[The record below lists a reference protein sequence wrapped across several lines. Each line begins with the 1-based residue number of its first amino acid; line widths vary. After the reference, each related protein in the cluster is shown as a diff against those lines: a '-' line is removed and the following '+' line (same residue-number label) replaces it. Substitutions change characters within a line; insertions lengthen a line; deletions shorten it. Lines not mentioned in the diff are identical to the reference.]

1 MQTIINNLAGL
12 SKYSEILLLTSMLPL
27 ASVIAVFLRR
37 DFVRGKVKAFF
48 LAFGLILLSYAIY
61 RDIAEHYEDIGVL
74 EVSVASVAALIT
86 YFILSFAHKHNHE
99 KNDLRGIV
107 MAEFFHSCLD
117 GAIIGMAYFV
127 NPLFGY
133 GTFLAI
139 LSHEAPK
146 IIGTIL
152 LIRSLTKSVWGS
164 VKYSMICQAG
174 VPIVAV
180 LVFTFGKNVGDE
192 WANAVEFAGIATIAV
207 ILIRIAYHTY
217 SHRGHAHD

>member
-1 MQTIINNLAGL
+1 MEIFMNTLTGL
-12 SKYSEILLLTSMLPL
+12 SRYGEILLLTSMLPL
-27 ASVIAVFLRR
+27 ASIVVVFLRR
-37 DFVRGKVKAFF
+37 DFVRGRVKAFF
-48 LAFGLILLSYAIY
+48 LVLGLILLSYAIY
-61 RDIAEHYEDIGVL
+61 SDVAEHYQDIGVL
-74 EVSVASVAALIT
+74 EISVAGVAALIT
-86 YFILSFAHKHNHE
+86 YFILSFAHKHNHK
-99 KNDLRGIV
+99 KNDVRGIV

-146 IIGTIL
+146 IIGTIV
-152 LIRSLTKSVWGS
+152 LIRTLTKNVWEA

-174 VPIVAV
+174 VPLVAV
-180 LVFTFGKNVGDE
+180 LVFTFGKNINEE
-192 WANAVEFAGIATIAV
+192 WSHAVEFAGIATITV